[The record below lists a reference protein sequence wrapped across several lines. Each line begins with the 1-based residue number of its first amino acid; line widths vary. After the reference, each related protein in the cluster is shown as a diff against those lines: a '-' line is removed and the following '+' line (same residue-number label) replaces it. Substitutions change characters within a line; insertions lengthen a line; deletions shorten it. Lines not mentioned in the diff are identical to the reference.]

1 MTYNPGWG
9 IFGICFGAMVLM
21 YGVCGGAA
29 GGGAYGAGMC
39 CGGLFGLLIFV
50 SGIYYTIRG

>member
-1 MTYNPGWG
+1 MTYNRGWG

-21 YGVCGGAA
+21 YGVC
-29 GGGAYGAGMC
+29 GGAYGAGMC